1 MQVLTTALRPHSPQE
16 HDLLLSQA
24 LHTLTSTLLSDV
36 ARLGA
41 KSDRRQVPELAT
53 DCH

>member
-1 MQVLTTALRPHSPQE
+1 MQVLTTARYPPSQE
-16 HDLLLSQA
+16 HDLLLSPA

-41 KSDRRQVPELAT
+41 KSDRRQVPVLAT
-53 DCH
+53 DGY